1 VVTNVNLPVLHD
13 LRQPYSVILFDEVD
27 KANPSIIKILIQL
40 LGDGMLT
47 DGKGRNVDFKNTIII
62 MTSNFGVENL
72 SNTMGGEDKETR
84 RDILMEKVRET
95 QTYHS

>member
-1 VVTNVNLPVLHD
+1 
-13 LRQPYSVILFDEVD
+13 
-27 KANPSIIKILIQL
+27 
-40 LGDGMLT
+40 MLT

-72 SNTMGGEDKETR
+72 SSTMGGEDKETR